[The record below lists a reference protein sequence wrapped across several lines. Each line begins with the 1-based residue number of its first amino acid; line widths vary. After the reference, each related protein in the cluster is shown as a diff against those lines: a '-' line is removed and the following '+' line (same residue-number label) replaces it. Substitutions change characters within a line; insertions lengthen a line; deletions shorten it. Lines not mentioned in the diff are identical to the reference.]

1 MDETGILREPPLMK
15 EHGRRSVN
23 FTPKVHQSAEVS
35 PSGRLIGPRSMSMWL
50 SLSMSLAF
58 CLGTEPPAQ
67 AARKAVKTYD
77 YTSDETGK
85 PREQI
90 YRKRVI
96 VAPTGHEVPRR
107 IDYQGIT
114 TRDSL
119 LLPNHLPNQAFGQF
133 DSSAANRSRD
143 GITPPPP
150 PVKTSLLPKSIAPLP
165 QAETAEAH
173 KMAISPRS
181 TVQDHVKLTNAR
193 LLQIKT
199 EAQTLFKHGKMAE
212 AQALLEKYVAEYP
225 KESSLKAELSKV
237 SLGRAKAH
245 AQKGDHAQA
254 AKHARLAVSHAD
266 TVSPELSQAAGQ
278 ALDNSIAKLGVDPK
292 NAAQRSTL
300 GDKLSA
306 QNRHME
312 AAVEYKVAARLA
324 PSEAAHIKTGD
335 ASIKAGNLPQART
348 AYQSALELNPDSS
361 AALRK
366 LGVALY
372 HMHDYAGASAD
383 LTRALVINPNDG
395 EAASNL
401 INLWKEQVHSRPS
414 DPNSH
419 LGMARAYQVA
429 GDLSAAHQEYKKVV
443 QLNPNHPHLP
453 AARQS
458 FKYALA
464 KQEAG
469 KAFQEA
475 HNLEARGNLTSAY
488 LKATDAVG
496 LMPSEKSYQDYR
508 GSLAEKL
515 RAQGQLLP
523 PVQSISPQAMTQIEA
538 LSQAGEQPPALNL
551 PTAQAIGLAQPQTAG
566 QPLTPFAHENG
577 YRPISTDNHV
587 ESLAGFLNSM
597 RAFTVAQ
604 QAQISK
610 ATDEVRQN
618 LKAAADNFTNPFNGN
633 GPGAGNGSGA
643 GIAASGEMPGVN
655 GGATGASDSG
665 SGLGIPGSVST
676 PSLSTPSVSKSSMG
690 AIAGAVAPFLT
701 GANLNTGAGAGV
713 GAGAGA
719 GAGGGAGA
727 GAGGDSGTATGGT
740 TANQALLSAAKAL
753 ANTGLLPTITK
764 AAPSKELGSTMTIN
778 PQTTSARNSGVAPA
792 FSPRIASG
800 NSPTPINSAM
810 APNQTMFSNQA
821 ALTNQAL
828 TMNPPA
834 VPNFAT
840 QSMTNLPIM
849 STPNAPNMTNMP
861 TLSSSVP
868 PLSAQPMAS
877 FADTNMTYIPAA
889 PLTSIPNMMP
899 APSNAQP
906 MQTAGFDGG
915 LPLRP
920 SMTAPTNIAMAPAES
935 NKRSALPMMAFNNGQ
950 PAPKLLL
957 TGVKAGKSEV
967 QLKVTLKNE
976 GNADLKL
983 PSSTT
988 ASIREGNNI
997 STQSAKVNFSS
1008 KKIPAGGSITGTIK
1022 IPGTSLSPSADIFIP
1037 ANNLGDNRLSDLH
1050 LSVQ

>member
-15 EHGRRSVN
+15 EHETGSVN
-23 FTPKVHQSAEVS
+23 FTLEVRQSADVS
-35 PSGRLIGPRSMSMWL
+35 PSIKSVSMWAASSMWL
-50 SLSMSLAF
+50 KPSMWVALSLSLTLF
-58 CLGTEPPAQ
+58 CAEPPAQ

-96 VAPTGHEVPRR
+96 VAPTGHEVSRR

-119 LLPNHLPNQAFGQF
+119 LLPNHLPSQAMSQF
-133 DSSAANRSRD
+133 DSSAANKSRE

-165 QAETAEAH
+165 QAESAEAH
-173 KMAISPRS
+173 KMAVPPRS
-181 TVQDHVKLTNAR
+181 AVQDHVKLTNAR
-193 LLQIKT
+193 LTQIKT
-199 EAQTLFKHGKMAE
+199 EAQTLFKNGKTAE

-225 KESSLKAELSKV
+225 KENSLKAELAKV

-266 TVSPELSQAAGQ
+266 AVSPELSKAAGQ

-429 GDLSAAHQEYKKVV
+429 GDLNAAHQEYKKVV

-496 LMPSEKSYQDYR
+496 LLPSEKSYQDYR
-508 GSLAEKL
+508 SSLADRL

-523 PVQSISPQAMTQIEA
+523 PVQSISPQAMAQIEA

-551 PTAQAIGLAQPQTAG
+551 PTAQAIGLAQPQAAG
-566 QPLTPFAHENG
+566 QALPTHENG
-577 YRPISTDNHV
+577 YRPINTDNHV
-587 ESLAGFLNSM
+587 ESLAGFLSSM

-618 LKAAADNFTNPFNGN
+618 LKAAADNFTNPLGN
-633 GPGAGNGSGA
+633 GAGASAGNIGAVSPGGESAPASPSINAPTFNSPSLNSPPGS
-643 GIAASGEMPGVN
+643 SP
-655 GGATGASDSG
+655 SG
-665 SGLGIPGSVST
+665 S
-676 PSLSTPSVSKSSMG
+676 
-690 AIAGAVAPFLT
+690 AIAGAAPFTSGESL
-701 GANLNTGAGAGV
+701 GAGL
-713 GAGAGA
+713 GAGTT
-719 GAGGGAGA
+719 
-727 GAGGDSGTATGGT
+727 SSTGTG

-753 ANTGLLPTITK
+753 ANTGLLPTITT
-764 AAPSKELGSTMTIN
+764 AAPAKD
-778 PQTTSARNSGVAPA
+778 
-792 FSPRIASG
+792 FG
-800 NSPTPINSAM
+800 NSPSISA
-810 APNQTMFSNQA
+810 APNQTMYSNPTMFSNQS
-821 ALTNQAL
+821 TSSNQARFS
-828 TMNPPA
+828 TQQFSNQSFSNQSMPMSAPPA
-834 VPNFAT
+834 QNFTT
-840 QSMTNLPIM
+840 QGMTNMPSM
-849 STPNAPNMTNMP
+849 SMPNMP

-868 PLSAQPMAS
+868 PLSDGSIPSMSSMPAVSSMPAMSSMNMQAPMNS
-877 FADTNMTYIPAA
+877 
-889 PLTSIPNMMP
+889 SPNMM
-899 APSNAQP
+899 APPNTMASSPSAQP

-920 SMTAPTNIAMAPAES
+920 AMNAPTNLAMAPTES
-935 NKRSALPMMAFNNGQ
+935 NKRSALPMMAFNSGQ

-1008 KKIPAGGSITGTIK
+1008 KKIPAGGSTTGTIK

-1037 ANNLGDNRLSDLH
+1037 ANNLGDTRLSDIH

>member
-15 EHGRRSVN
+15 EHETGSVN
-23 FTPKVHQSAEVS
+23 FTLEVRQSAEVS
-35 PSGRLIGPRSMSMWL
+35 PSIKSIAMWAASSMWL
-50 SLSMSLAF
+50 KPSMWVALSLSLTLF
-58 CLGTEPPAQ
+58 CAEPPAQ

-96 VAPTGHEVPRR
+96 VAPTGHEVSRR

-119 LLPNHLPNQAFGQF
+119 LLPNHLPSQAMSQF
-133 DSSAANRSRD
+133 DSSAANKSRE

-165 QAETAEAH
+165 QAESAEAH
-173 KMAISPRS
+173 KMAVPPRS
-181 TVQDHVKLTNAR
+181 AVQDHVKLTNAR
-193 LLQIKT
+193 LTQIKT
-199 EAQTLFKHGKMAE
+199 EAQTLFKNGKTAE

-225 KESSLKAELSKV
+225 KENSLKAELAKV

-266 TVSPELSQAAGQ
+266 AVSPELSKAAGQ

-429 GDLSAAHQEYKKVV
+429 GDLNAAHQEYKKVV

-469 KAFQEA
+469 KAFQDA

-496 LMPSEKSYQDYR
+496 LLPSEKSYQDYR
-508 GSLAEKL
+508 SSLADRL

-523 PVQSISPQAMTQIEA
+523 PVQSISPQAMAQIEA

-566 QPLTPFAHENG
+566 QALPTHENG
-577 YRPISTDNHV
+577 YRPINTDNHV
-587 ESLAGFLNSM
+587 ESLAGFLSSM

-618 LKAAADNFTNPFNGN
+618 LKAAADNFTNPL
-633 GPGAGNGSGA
+633 GPGAGASAGTSGALTPGGESAPASPSINAPTLNSPSGNSPSGIIAGAAPFTAGESLGTGLGTGIDNGIGA
-643 GIAASGEMPGVN
+643 GIN
-655 GGATGASDSG
+655 LG
-665 SGLGIPGSVST
+665 SG
-676 PSLSTPSVSKSSMG
+676 
-690 AIAGAVAPFLT
+690 
-701 GANLNTGAGAGV
+701 GV
-713 GAGAGA
+713 
-719 GAGGGAGA
+719 AGGG
-727 GAGGDSGTATGGT
+727 

-753 ANTGLLPTITK
+753 ANTGLLPTITTATPAK
-764 AAPSKELGSTMTIN
+764 DFSNSPSISSAPNSAI
-778 PQTTSARNSGVAPA
+778 TSGLAPA
-792 FSPRIASG
+792 ISPRIASG
-800 NSPTPINSAM
+800 IAPVG
-810 APNQTMFSNQA
+810 APNQTMFSSQNVFSNQNMFSDRAIPNQA
-821 ALTNQAL
+821 IANQAISGSA
-828 TMNPPA
+828 PPA
-834 VPNFAT
+834 QNFAT
-840 QSMTNLPIM
+840 QGMTNM
-849 STPNAPNMTNMP
+849 QSMP

-868 PLSAQPMAS
+868 PLSDRSMPSMSSMTMQAPMNS
-877 FADTNMTYIPAA
+877 
-889 PLTSIPNMMP
+889 SPNMMSP
-899 APSNAQP
+899 PNTMVPFPSAQP

-920 SMTAPTNIAMAPAES
+920 AMNAPTNLAMTPTES
-935 NKRSALPMMAFNNGQ
+935 TKRSALPMMAFNSGQ

-1008 KKIPAGGSITGTIK
+1008 KKIPAGGSTTGTIK

-1037 ANNLGDNRLSDLH
+1037 ANNLGDTRLSDLH